1 MSLYEED
8 ILRNTGLC
16 SNNMESDR
24 FMQQQEIQNSL
35 KEKFPND
42 ILSFDESSDIFTL
55 TIKKG
60 RIVELIKYLKD
71 NLGYQFLTD
80 LCGIHYPDLEL
91 QLGVV
96 YHLHNLQKN
105 ERIRVKTF
113 TSVEE
118 PEIDTLTKIFS
129 AANWMERETY
139 DFFGV
144 IFTNHPNL
152 IRILN
157 VEYLD
162 YYPLRKEYPLEDQ
175 TRSDKDDRFFG
186 R

>member
-1 MSLYEED
+1 MV
-8 ILRNTGLC
+8 
-16 SNNMESDR
+16 SNKFMEP
-24 FMQQQEIQNSL
+24 QEIQKIL
-35 KEKFPND
+35 LGKFPED
-42 ILSFDESSDIFTL
+42 ILSFDESSDILTL
-55 TIKKG
+55 TVKKS
-60 RIVELIKYLKD
+60 RIIDLIKYFKED
-71 NLGYQFLTD
+71 LGYRFLTD
-80 LCGIHYPDLEL
+80 LCGIHYPDQEL

-105 ERIRVKTF
+105 ARIRVKTF
-113 TSVEE
+113 TSVEA
-118 PEIDTLTKIFS
+118 PEIDSLTGIFS

-162 YYPLRKEYPLEDQ
+162 YYPLRKEFPLEDQ
-175 TRSDKDDRFFG
+175 TRTDKDDRFFG